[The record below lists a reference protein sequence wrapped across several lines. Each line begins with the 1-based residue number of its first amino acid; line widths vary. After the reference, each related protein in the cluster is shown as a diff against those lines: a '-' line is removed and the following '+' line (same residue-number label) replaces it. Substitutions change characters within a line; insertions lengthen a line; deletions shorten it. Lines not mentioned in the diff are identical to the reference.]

1 MGFFFFFFFFCV
13 LERFFLV
20 QVGALPCVVKHPMLC
35 VPQLQC
41 KCEHGIAN
49 HQLLVAVALH

>member
-1 MGFFFFFFFFCV
+1 MGFFFFFFFCV